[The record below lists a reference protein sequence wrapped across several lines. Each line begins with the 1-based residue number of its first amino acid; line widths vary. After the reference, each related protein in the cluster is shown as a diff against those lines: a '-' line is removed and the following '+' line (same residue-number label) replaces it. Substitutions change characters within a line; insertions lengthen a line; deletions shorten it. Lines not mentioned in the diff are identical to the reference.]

1 MGRIKN
7 ADHVTAALLQWGS
20 SELRDLPWRRESDPW
35 RVLVSEV
42 MLQQT
47 SVARVLPKFEPFIDA
62 FPTPH
67 SLAAAKLGDALS
79 LWQGL
84 GYPRRCRNLRDAAVS
99 IVQDHAGVVPSQL
112 EELLALPG
120 IGPYT
125 ARAVLAFAYRQ
136 DVAVVDVNV
145 SRVFSRVCGEPLRA
159 RELQDLADELVP
171 LGMSWEW
178 NQVVMELGGR
188 ICVARA
194 PRCANCPIKKW
205 CAYSKMESEDG
216 IVDPATLSSGA
227 SKPQARFEGSDR
239 QLRGNVLRIVLDS
252 ACGIDDLVVKCNE
265 VMKCDEVAKRDE
277 QMHSDETTNR
287 HRVERIVADL
297 VAEGLLVRTLDHIS
311 VP

>member
-1 MGRIKN
+1 VGRLKH
-7 ADHVTAALLQWGS
+7 ADHITAALLQWGS

-47 SVARVLPKFEPFIDA
+47 SVVRVLPKFEPFINA

-67 SLAAAKLGDALS
+67 ALS
-79 LWQGL
+79 NAPLGEALTLWQGL
-84 GYPRRCRNLRDAAVS
+84 GYPRRCRNLRDAAIS
-99 IVQDHAGVVPSQL
+99 IVEHHAGVVPCRL

-125 ARAVLAFAYRQ
+125 ARAVLAFAYRH

-145 SRVFSRVCGEPLRA
+145 SRVFSRVCGTPMRA

-178 NQVVMELGGR
+178 NQVIMELGGR
-188 ICVARA
+188 VCVARS
-194 PRCANCPIKKW
+194 PRCMSCPIHSW
-205 CAYSKMESEDG
+205 CAFARMTLEERA
-216 IVDPATLSSGA
+216 VDPASLSAGA

-239 QLRGNVLRIVLDS
+239 QLRGKVLRIVLDS
-252 ACGIDDLVVKCNE
+252 ACAIDDI
-265 VMKCDEVAKRDE
+265 VMQCDDV
-277 QMHSDETTNR
+277 TNSE
-287 HRVERIVADL
+287 RVERIVADL
-297 VAEGLLVRTLDHIS
+297 VAEGLLIRSHNQIS